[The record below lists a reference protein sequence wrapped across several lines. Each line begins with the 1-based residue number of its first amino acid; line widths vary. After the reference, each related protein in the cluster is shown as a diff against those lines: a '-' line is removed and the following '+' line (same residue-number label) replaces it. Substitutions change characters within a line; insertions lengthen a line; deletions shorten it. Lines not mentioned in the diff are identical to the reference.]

1 MLCAQRCGT
10 LRGVEHPCYK
20 CGAAVEDG
28 TAFCAQC
35 NAPQIRVGFGES
47 DLAPNAS
54 EFAGRR
60 IPPSTTAIQWSQALP
75 AAALA
80 GVIAALLMFI
90 PLGAFG
96 LGMMTGGILA
106 VLFYRRR
113 NPAAELT
120 PGMGARLGAASGA
133 LGFGVFAIFTAI
145 EVLVFHSGGQL
156 RAALLEA
163 IQQSAAR
170 SAEPQAQQAL
180 EYLKSPA
187 GLALMMGLGLVIMF
201 VVFLILSSLGGA
213 LGAVL
218 RRRKNRL

>member
-1 MLCAQRCGT
+1 M
-10 LRGVEHPCYK
+10 EHPCYK

-28 TAFCAQC
+28 TAFCPQC

-47 DLAPNAS
+47 EAEPIAASDLASRLSPVPK
-54 EFAGRR
+54 G
-60 IPPSTTAIQWSQALP
+60 TIQWSQALP
-75 AAALA
+75 ATALA

-96 LGMMTGGILA
+96 LGMAAGGILA

-113 NPAAELT
+113 NPGVDVT
-120 PGMGARLGAASGA
+120 PGMGARMGAVTGA
-133 LGFGVFAIFTAI
+133 LGFGVFAVFTAI

-170 SAEPQAQQAL
+170 SSEPQAQQLL
-180 EYLKSPA
+180 EYLKSPP
-187 GLALMMGLGLVIMF
+187 GLALMMGLGLLLMF
-201 VVFLILSSLGGA
+201 VVFLVLSCLGGA
-213 LGAVL
+213 LAAALL
-218 RRRKNRL
+218 RHRNRA

>member
-1 MLCAQRCGT
+1 M
-10 LRGVEHPCYK
+10 EHPCYK

-28 TAFCAQC
+28 TAFCPQC
-35 NAPQIRVGFGES
+35 NAPQIRVGMGES
-47 DLAPNAS
+47 DGELNGSARS
-54 EFAGRR
+54 SGRA
-60 IPPSTTAIQWSQALP
+60 IPGGKAAIEWSQALP
-75 AAALA
+75 ATALA

-96 LGMMTGGILA
+96 LGMMAGGILA

-113 NPAAELT
+113 NPGAEVT

-170 SAEPQAQQAL
+170 SSEPQAQQVL
-180 EYLKSPA
+180 EYLKSPP
-187 GLALMMGLGLVIMF
+187 GLALMMGLGLIVMF

-213 LGAVL
+213 VGAALL
-218 RRRKNRL
+218 RRRNRT